1 MCGADEAVSA
11 TGKVRRGCDSVYTIH
26 CFVYGS
32 TILDTELTTCKILD
46 GKKVMRQFSI
56 KNNV

>member
-11 TGKVRRGCDSVYTIH
+11 TGNVYRGCDSVYTIH

-46 GKKVMRQFSI
+46 VKKDEAIF
-56 KNNV
+56 N